1 MKTGP
6 EPELQLIL
14 CHDVAGGKIAVDLN
28 AFVEFD
34 LTLTRSLRQLVAKW
48 PYKKLANP
56 APGRISNS
64 PKRKP
69 K

>member
-34 LTLTRSLRQLVAKW
+34 LTLTRSLRQLVAK
-48 PYKKLANP
+48 KLANP

>member
-14 CHDVAGGKIAVDLN
+14 SHDPACGKIAVDLN

-34 LTLTRSLRQLVAKW
+34 LALTRSLRQVVEKW
-48 PYKKLANP
+48 PHKKLASP
-56 APGRISNS
+56 AAGRISS
-64 PKRKP
+64 KRKP

>member
-14 CHDVAGGKIAVDLN
+14 CHDADRGRIAVDLN

-34 LTLTRSLRQLVAKW
+34 LAITRSLRQFVDKW
-48 PYKKLANP
+48 PHKKVVAA
-56 APGRISNS
+56 APGRISS
-64 PKRKP
+64 KRKP